1 MCVWVG
7 EEKEER
13 DPPTNTTQTH
23 TNTHTHTCLEVH
35 RGRED
40 VLPQVIVEHIRQQP
54 HQRVQPPELLGV
66 PGLEQR
72 QGRHGQAQALTPS
85 SSSSSHSTLG
95 PTITGSIRLHHRSS
109 SSSNSSR
116 RRCRRLL
123 CLRLRLGHL
132 HQPRLEE
139 QRRRAGVSGPA
150 LAGEVG
156 LELYT
161 HTHTHTKRERGRENV
176 CKCMCTQ
183 YMCMCVFCVQV
194 CACKEARHRSYLRDE
209 PAEVREPQPLVPVG
223 HLCMCLCVCVCV
235 CVCVCYVYT
244 VVSRWENK
252 QA

>member
-116 RRCRRLL
+116 RSCRRLL
-123 CLRLRLGHL
+123 CLRLRLIVVAATCTNHDWKSSA
-132 HQPRLEE
+132 
-139 QRRRAGVSGPA
+139 AGRESLGPPWREKSA
-150 LAGEVG
+150 LSCI
-156 LELYT
+156 
-161 HTHTHTKRERGRENV
+161 HTHTHTQREREGGR
-176 CKCMCTQ
+176 
-183 YMCMCVFCVQV
+183 MCVSVCV
-194 CACKEARHRSYLRDE
+194 HNT
-209 PAEVREPQPLVPVG
+209 
-223 HLCMCLCVCVCV
+223 CVCVCFV
-235 CVCVCYVYT
+235 FKCVHAKKQDIGLTCVM
-244 VVSRWENK
+244 SRRRSESRSPSYR
-252 QA
+252 